1 MRRSKSYKN
10 IMSAIGLIRRIV
22 CILVLCFCALN
33 VSHGVVSAST
43 VTVYAD
49 DGESSGSS
57 SGGIINKNSGIYKTG
72 GSGTKGTE
80 ATTGSPSW
88 LEKQISKLLSVPG
101 QILLSLEESW
111 NMTLD
116 NIIYGRI
123 ETAGTNFYGFELV
136 AGNPYGVVGAFM
148 YNIFRVVCWIIIMCI
163 FMGQLTKAALVSNSA
178 KNREEA
184 KSSIGKFVTMSLFL
198 YLMPYIVDLVIY
210 VRDVFL
216 YLIRSMTSSI
226 TMTDSSGN
234 AVGVG
239 KGISE
244 VFAGM
249 VDQSWIWALV
259 FTASSVLALYFAYM
273 YVSVAMGMTL
283 YFSMF
288 PLVCVMSYMD
298 KNLLNNWVKSV
309 MSAVL
314 VPVIDAILLILP
326 VTVFNVVKGQGYSIL
341 AGLLTLMICMML
353 IPTRK
358 LIGQLLGLNMG
369 GIGAMAGAAM
379 GFMAMARGASA
390 IGRSLR
396 EGRQHRRNAKS
407 ALEEADMLDELGK
420 EDASAQKGFN
430 DAIGI
435 KPDMPDIEG
444 GRGQASGDEADTSLG
459 FAGGAMGEANG
470 SPGDYSGLTNISA
483 VPFNS
488 SVATGL
494 STMTKASGGG
504 KDGTDGT
511 NFNAQAKL
519 ANMGLKSDMNSENS
533 RIDDERANESPG
545 DYSGLTNISAVPFDS
560 SVATGLSA
568 MAAASGGGKG
578 GTGGTNFNAQA
589 KLANMG
595 LKSNINSEN
604 SRIDDEKDFI
614 NETKGHLNSGIE
626 LPSGVREQYNN
637 DIASAQSRIDE
648 SQGYIKDMQVQ
659 MDNNS
664 AAAMIS
670 QAKLDQAR
678 QRVID
683 SHANI
688 NNMNSAAFSNIS
700 NQRRAELLREY
711 ARSEQHRARASTV
724 GAAVGGVYGATAG
737 LFFGP
742 TATVAM
748 AAGGMVA
755 GEHAGNSAGGAIYN
769 ISTNTA
775 PGRMAAAGF
784 RAAKSSVSVGV
795 RSMPE
800 VRPVVRTY
808 RSAQNVILNGTE
820 HMQKQTAAL
829 NNYANE
835 LEQYKQD
842 NFL

>member
-198 YLMPYIVDLVIY
+198 YLMPYIVDLVMY
-210 VRDVFL
+210 VRDIFL

-341 AGLLTLMICMML
+341 AGLLTLMVCMML

-435 KPDMPDIEG
+435 KPDMPNIES
-444 GRGQASGDEADTSLG
+444 GRGRASGDGPDTSFG
-459 FAGGAMGEANG
+459 VAGGVMDETNG
-470 SPGDYSGLTNISA
+470 GPGDYSGLTNISA
-483 VPFNS
+483 VPFSS

-494 STMTKASGGG
+494 SAMTAAPGGG
-504 KDGTDGT
+504 KGGAGGT

-519 ANMGLKSDMNSENS
+519 ANMGLKSD
-533 RIDDERANESPG
+533 
-545 DYSGLTNISAVPFDS
+545 
-560 SVATGLSA
+560 
-568 MAAASGGGKG
+568 
-578 GTGGTNFNAQA
+578 
-589 KLANMG
+589 
-595 LKSNINSEN
+595 INSEN

-800 VRPVVRTY
+800 VRPVVQTY